1 MKVMGATSSVSK
13 KAEWASKLMSKK
25 GTQTNAT
32 QKSLRLM

>member
-25 GTQTNAT
+25 RYAN
-32 QKSLRLM
+32 